1 MTSLA
6 ALRTAALPGLILA
19 AAGAPA
25 LAAPLNATYR
35 IHVGGVSVL
44 EAQAVL
50 TLTDRSYDVEV
61 RAETG
66 GFLGRLFPWQTRSHS
81 TGAVTGEALAPVR
94 HTQTSLFRGK
104 PRNVTLTYDGRGT
117 VAAAVEPPPEEEDRP
132 AVPEDLRR
140 ATVDPLSGVLSAL
153 VATSRGNGCTRTVPV
168 YDGRRRYDMTMRD
181 SGMRTVSASRYSIF
195 AGPAR
200 ECRVTY
206 TPVAG
211 YSPRPPTTMFW
222 KRDDGR
228 DGAMADD
235 RPPVDLWIAPVVAG
249 APPIPVRVET
259 DSALG
264 AVVIHLV
271 AINGSPTPPPAGQ

>member
-6 ALRTAALPGLILA
+6 LLRTAALSGLLLA
-19 AAGAPA
+19 AGVPAP
-25 LAAPLNATYR
+25 AAPLSATYR

-50 TLTDRSYDVEV
+50 TLTDRSYEVEV

-81 TGAVTGEALAPVR
+81 TGAVTGDALAPAR
-94 HTQTSLFRGK
+94 HTQTSIFRGK
-104 PRNVTLTYDGRGT
+104 PRNVTLTYDGRGR
-117 VAAAVEPPPEEEDRP
+117 VVAAVEPPPEEDDRP
-132 AVPEDLRR
+132 PVPEELRR
-140 ATVDPLSGVLSAL
+140 ATVDPLSGVLTAL
-153 VATSRGNGCTRTVPV
+153 VAASQGNGCTRTVPV

-181 SGMRTVSASRYSIF
+181 WGMRPVSASRYSIF

-222 KRDDGR
+222 KRDEAR
-228 DGAMADD
+228 DGGAVED

-271 AINGSPTPPPAGQ
+271 AIDGAPTPPPAAQ